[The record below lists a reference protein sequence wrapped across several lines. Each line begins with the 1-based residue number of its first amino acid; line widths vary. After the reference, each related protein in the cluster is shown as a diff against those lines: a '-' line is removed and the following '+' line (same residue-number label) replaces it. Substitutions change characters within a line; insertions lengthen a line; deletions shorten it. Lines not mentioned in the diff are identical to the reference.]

1 MASAVKTNK
10 VDKEEELT
18 VRMKE
23 RTPSAAGA
31 LLGQRLGAPPK
42 EMRMD

>member
-1 MASAVKTNK
+1 MASAVETNK

-18 VRMKE
+18 LMME

-42 EMRMD
+42 MMRFD